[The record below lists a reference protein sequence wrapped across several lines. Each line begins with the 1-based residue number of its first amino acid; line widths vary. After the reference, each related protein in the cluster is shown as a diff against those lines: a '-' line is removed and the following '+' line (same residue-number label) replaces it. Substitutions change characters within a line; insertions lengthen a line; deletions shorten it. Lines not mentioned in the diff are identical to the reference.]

1 MRRRSANATAMDI
14 ENKDTPSAV
23 SAQSPVPST
32 DTGTQHIGDS
42 HSDMPRGPP
51 LSIMGLEGVI
61 KDGHTPESTTKGYK
75 AGYTHMAS
83 DLADDFG
90 RHHLVVFPNPKEIPT
105 LKGSILVPEE
115 NTKTEIRSGAR
126 VTKYDLSNQGLDPDS
141 TERPVDRIDVSL
153 SYNKPPTEKEVASM
167 VSEHVRNLCHHWR
180 RVKINIHQGEVPTE
194 GSKEPD
200 YVVSQA

>member
-61 KDGHTPESTTKGYK
+61 KDGHTPESSTKGYK

-126 VTKYDLSNQGLDPDS
+126 VTKYDLSNLEL
-141 TERPVDRIDVSL
+141 TRPVDRIDVSL
-153 SYNKPPTEKEVASM
+153 SYDKPPTQEEVSSM
-167 VSEHVRNLCHHWR
+167 VPEHTRDSCHHWR
-180 RVKINIHQGEVPTE
+180 HVKIDIRRGDPPTE
-194 GSKEPD
+194 GSKVPD
-200 YVVSQA
+200 SLVSQG